1 MTLNPMSES
10 KRTIKTARTNN
21 DMGED
26 DSVEV
31 NDDASLPKLLLNEN
45 ASDEAAD
52 GADAGAS
59 AGAGYDIAGTVIG
72 YQSQSQMLIYFN
84 EDKNISLYD
93 IQPKPQVHTII
104 TMHMYGKIFQM
115 QMMKWVESQA
125 QPPLVMHTTTTLC
138 HANDGV
144 H

>member
-10 KRTIKTARTNN
+10 KRTINTARTNN

-26 DSVEV
+26 DSG
-31 NDDASLPKLLLNEN
+31 ASLPKFALLLLNEN
-45 ASDEAAD
+45 ASDRADGADGAD

-93 IQPKPQVHTII
+93 IQSKP
-104 TMHMYGKIFQM
+104 
-115 QMMKWVESQA
+115 
-125 QPPLVMHTTTTLC
+125 
-138 HANDGV
+138 
-144 H
+144 

>member
-10 KRTIKTARTNN
+10 KRTINTARTNN

-26 DSVEV
+26 DSC
-31 NDDASLPKLLLNEN
+31 ASLPKFALLLLNEN
-45 ASDEAAD
+45 ASDRADGAD

-84 EDKNISLYD
+84 EDKNISR
-93 IQPKPQVHTII
+93 
-104 TMHMYGKIFQM
+104 
-115 QMMKWVESQA
+115 
-125 QPPLVMHTTTTLC
+125 
-138 HANDGV
+138 
-144 H
+144 